1 MISWSLETSWDDSP
15 GLVML
20 AELSL
25 WHCKLGLAG
34 LPFLFALLQRDE
46 RAGEGKSWLQALH
59 LSILSFTARPW
70 CRFYCLHFTDESTE
84 AQRGDLADATQT
96 SSKWPSE
103 GVAAAP
109 PLDKHLQRDWL
120 LSGWSR
126 HSVTG
131 YWRALIILRYWRH
144 FPQIPLPCTHHSA
157 TLSRASRSFH
167 GKVKPFL

>member
-20 AELSL
+20 AELPL
-25 WHCKLGLAG
+25 WHWKLGLAG

-84 AQRGDLADATQT
+84 AQRGDLADATET
-96 SSKWPSE
+96 KAVSGRARVWLLFLPWTNTAERLPALRMKPALRHWVLKVLHNPE
-103 GVAAAP
+103 ILAAFPPKFP
-109 PLDKHLQRDWL
+109 PLHTP
-120 LSGWSR
+120 LS
-126 HSVTG
+126 HT
-131 YWRALIILRYWRH
+131 
-144 FPQIPLPCTHHSA
+144 FPGFQVFA
-157 TLSRASRSFH
+157 W
-167 GKVKPFL
+167 